1 MAARW
6 TFTFDVDARADDV
19 ITSRLV
25 EYNKQQA
32 AIVRDRF
39 EPENLAPH
47 PLAVYAYVD
56 GHLVGGVNASTV
68 NLWQWLTIDILW
80 VDEAER
86 GHGLGEALL
95 AAAEEEGRRR
105 GCRWAKVNTWDFQA
119 PGFYRRCGYVEYG
132 REVDYPPGH
141 TNFLLRKDLPAQTD
155 NPIAAAR

>member
-1 MAARW
+1 MTARW
-6 TFTFDVDARADDV
+6 NFQVEPDAQADEL

-32 AIVRDRF
+32 QIVRERF
-39 EPENLAPH
+39 EPENLSPR

-56 GHLVGGVNASTV
+56 DRLVGGVKASTV
-68 NLWQWLTIDILW
+68 DLWKWLTIDILW

-95 AAAEEEGRRR
+95 AAAEREGCRR
-105 GCRWAKVNTWDFQA
+105 GCRWSKVNTWDFQA
-119 PGFYRRCGYVEYG
+119 PGFYERCGYVEYG

-141 TNFLLRKDLPAQTD
+141 TNFLLRKDLLAQTD
-155 NPIAAAR
+155 NATAASR

>member
-1 MAARW
+1 VAGRW
-6 TFTFDVDARADDV
+6 RFEVELDARADDV

-32 AIVRDRF
+32 DIVRDRF
-39 EPENLAPH
+39 EPENLAPR

-56 GHLVGGVNASTV
+56 DLLVGGVKASTV
-68 NLWQWLTIDILW
+68 DLWKWLTIDILW

-86 GHGLGEALL
+86 GHGLGDALL
-95 AAAEEEGRRR
+95 AAAEEEARTR
-105 GCRWAKVNTWDFQA
+105 GCRWSKVNTWDFQA

-141 TNFLLRKDLPAQTD
+141 TNFLLRKDLLAQTD
-155 NPIAAAR
+155 NATAARR